1 LQTDGYTCGTV
12 VVDEDEAE
20 RLDGQESTFIALSE
34 ARKFTK
40 DECPNWTYYI
50 PKDIEDIE
58 WDLFY
63 VMLIKW
69 NPVRHVWERIGLGKV
84 LKAAFEDSKGE
95 LQAWKEI

>member
-50 PKDIEDIE
+50 PKDFEDIE
-58 WDLFY
+58 WGLFY

-69 NPVRHVWERIGLGKV
+69 NPVRHVWDRIGLAKV
-84 LKAAFEDSKGE
+84 LKAAVEGSKGE
-95 LQAWKEI
+95 LQA